1 MKSWLELGKQQRA
14 RRNGVYLD
22 GIIVQVTSLCRSG
35 RPTGRRDYLPS
46 LLLTARK
53 PLLLIAASDPEPAC
67 DIYRY
72 ASI

>member
-22 GIIVQVTSLCRSG
+22 GIIVPGHEPVLVRAPN
-35 RPTGRRDYLPS
+35 RPKGLPAKP
-46 LLLTARK
+46 TAHGRK

>member
-1 MKSWLELGKQQRA
+1 MKSWLELVKLQRA

-22 GIIVQVTSLCRSG
+22 GIIVPGHEPVPVRA
-35 RPTGRRDYLPS
+35 PNRRDYLPS